1 MKKSRDNYLDKIPI
15 LNEKISW
22 NADENGLVT
31 LKIENKGVFNRI
43 AQKFFKKP
51 KFSYVHLDENGSFI
65 WQLIDSK
72 RTVFDIAALVD
83 AHFGKKAHPLYE
95 RLIKYLEILA
105 SYNFIELK

>member
-1 MKKSRDNYLDKIPI
+1 MKKSKDNYLDKIPI

-22 NADENGLVT
+22 NADENGLLT

-83 AHFGKKAHPLYE
+83 AHFGEKAHPLYE